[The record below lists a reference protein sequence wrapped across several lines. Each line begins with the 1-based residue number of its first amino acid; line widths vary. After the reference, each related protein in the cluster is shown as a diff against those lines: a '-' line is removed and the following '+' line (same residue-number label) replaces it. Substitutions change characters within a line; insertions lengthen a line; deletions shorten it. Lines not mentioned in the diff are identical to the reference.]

1 MPASARAMYAPRENP
16 KMHILSSAWSDN
28 SRDEQRYFDY
38 FFEERTMLHQ
48 KLISSYEQCNRKQ
61 SKLKRTTHP

>member
-28 SRDEQRYFDY
+28 NQDEQRYFDY
-38 FFEERTMLHQ
+38 LFKERTLLHQ
-48 KLISSYEQCNRKQ
+48 EFVSPYEKCNRKQ
-61 SKLKRTTHP
+61 SK